1 MEVIGEKLKASR
13 EEKGLSLN
21 EVSEDLNID
30 MKELEE
36 LESGNRDAFSDIFV
50 LKKYIYDYAK
60 YLGLDYEK
68 LIEDF
73 NEFVFECTSKI
84 QTDVIERISKQKE
97 KEEEKEEAKSPYTII
112 PKDNKNKKIIIIALI
127 AVLIIAIAVVV
138 IKTRNN
144 NTSEMIAMMS
154 LK

>member
-60 YLGLDYEK
+60 YLGLDYEQ

-84 QTDVIERISKQKE
+84 PTDVIERISKQKE

-112 PKDNKNKKIIIIALI
+112 PKDNKNKKIII
-127 AVLIIAIAVVV
+127 
-138 IKTRNN
+138 
-144 NTSEMIAMMS
+144 
-154 LK
+154 

>member
-1 MEVIGEKLKASR
+1 MEVIGEKLKTSR

-36 LESGNRDAFSDIFV
+36 LESGNKDAFSDIFV
-50 LKKYIYDYAK
+50 LKKYIYEYAK

-84 QTDVIERISKQKE
+84 PTDVIERISKQKE
-97 KEEEKEEAKSPYTII
+97 KEEAKEEAKSPYTII
-112 PKDNKNKKIIIIALI
+112 PKDNKKKKIIIIALI
-127 AVLIIAIAVVV
+127 VLVLIIVAVVA
-138 IKTRNN
+138 IKAKNN
-144 NTSEMIAMMS
+144 STDDMIAMAS